1 MKTKFTRLLSILL
14 AILLLCGTASMIAC
28 ADENEPPKE
37 GIDQTLP
44 EEGGEEQKPEE
55 VVRLP
60 IDYLPEETYGG
71 TEIHVLEWTVNDMP
85 ILRVPWEEIDVDT
98 QTGIM
103 LEDAIFD
110 RNATVEEKYD
120 VKITKEY
127 VDINGSPPY
136 NSVFRA
142 NEQSGDQRFQMI
154 TLITARI
161 APYCLEN
168 MMVNMFELEN
178 LHTDMP
184 WWNQD
189 SVRSYTV
196 GDALFFAAPEML
208 LRDKGATASVFFNKG
223 IATDYEVPD
232 LYEMVRQGEW
242 TLDEMLMISEDVTVD
257 LDGDDAAS
265 SDQDLYG
272 FTGGFRD
279 IPYYVFAGMDKKF
292 AQINDDGYL
301 EMLFGTDESYVL
313 AWQDIL
319 DLVMF
324 SDCYYGNAADPK
336 LIPNGFEPFE
346 SDKALFAMDLVRR
359 VVIMRNMET
368 DYGILPMPKYDE
380 AQEDYA
386 SLVWMHHD
394 SVLGIPGS
402 VTNTDAVSTVL
413 EYMSYLSYYDIYPI
427 FYETVL
433 SDRSMRDE
441 QSVDMLE
448 IIFRTRTF
456 DPGHYWLEYEL
467 HNANSFLTV
476 FEDKTSNIASLWAK
490 LRGPAENKVEE
501 FNETVDDLMY

>member
-1 MKTKFTRLLSILL
+1 MKTTCKRFLSMLL
-14 AILLLCGTASMIAC
+14 AVLLLCGATSLIAC
-28 ADENEPPKE
+28 ADESEQE
-37 GIDQTLP
+37 QQGTQQTP
-44 EEGGEEQKPEE
+44 EEGGEEAEKPEE

-71 TEIHVLEWTVNDMP
+71 TEIHVLEWTVNDNP
-85 ILRVPWEEIDVDT
+85 ILRVPWEEIDVDE
-98 QTGIM
+98 QTGVM

-120 VKITKEY
+120 VEITKEY

-136 NSVFRA
+136 NTVFRS

-223 IATDYEVPD
+223 IAADYKIPD
-232 LYEMVRQGEW
+232 LYEMVKAGEW
-242 TLDEMLMISEDVTVD
+242 TLDEMLMMSEDVTVD
-257 LDGDDAAS
+257 LDGDDVVS
-265 SDQDLYG
+265 SAEDLYG
-272 FTGGFRD
+272 FTGGMRD
-279 IPYYVFAGMDKKF
+279 IPYFLFAGMDKKF
-292 AQINDDGYL
+292 AQIDKDGYL

-319 DLVMF
+319 DMVMYTD
-324 SDCYYGNAADPK
+324 SYYGYSVDAV
-336 LIPNGFEPFE
+336 LIPHGFEPFE
-346 SDKALFAMDLVRR
+346 GDKALFAMDLVRR
-359 VVIMRNMET
+359 VVVLRNMET

-402 VTNTDAVSTVL
+402 VTNTDVVSTVL
-413 EYMSYLSYYDIYPI
+413 EYLSYLSYYDIYPI

-441 QSVDMLE
+441 QSVEMLE

-456 DPGHYWLEYEL
+456 DPGHYWLEFEL
-467 HNANSFLTV
+467 HNANSFLSV
-476 FEDKTSNIASLWAK
+476 FEDGVQNIASLWAR
-490 LRGPAENKVEE
+490 LQSAAEVKVEE
-501 FNETVDDLMY
+501 FNEAVDDLMY